1 MNINPKMTRIG
12 EIMGYP
18 CKQDLYDGKSDKFI
32 VYSYEDERAAY
43 YADDEEAEI
52 TVIIQVQLITP
63 RNYNYFVDKAR
74 LKAALKQEG
83 FTVVNIQT
91 WLDDP
96 AAGTDYAR
104 RVIFS
109 CEFTGAD
116 N

>member
-1 MNINPKMTRIG
+1 
-12 EIMGYP
+12 MGYP

-32 VYSYEDERAAY
+32 VFTYEDERAAY
-43 YADDEEAEI
+43 YADDEEQGVTLI
-52 TVIIQVQLITP
+52 LQVQLIVP
-63 RNYNYFVDKAR
+63 RSHDYFADKSK
-74 LKAALKQEG
+74 LKAALRQEG
-83 FTVVNIQT
+83 FTVVNNQT